1 MLEREGYSPWRLEM
15 SYADGYDGKA
25 GRGNL
30 HLLRGG
36 DMLYPTGALCV
47 VHHRNTN
54 SQKIFSKHA
63 PGRVACICVHP
74 GGELVASGE
83 TGKSPRLLVWSG
95 HTMQLVCEVKDLLP
109 APTAEEIERKKAG
122 GLAGGSS
129 LGLSCVSFSSGGD
142 PLVVV
147 VAGDAENTVTVVDY
161 KSNEVC
167 CPAPHGITFNLNW
180 LLRHVAT
187 QYASAYTP
195 PWESLGTSHR

>member
-1 MLEREGYSPWRLEM
+1 M

-95 HTMQLVCEVKDLLP
+95 HTMQLVCEVKGLLP
-109 APTAEEIERKKAG
+109 APTAEELGRKKAG
-122 GLAGGSS
+122 GLAGGSP

-161 KSNEVC
+161 RSNEVC
-167 CPAPHGITFNLNW
+167 RPTPRIAFNLFR
-180 LLRHVAT
+180 LPSHDDVTR
-187 QYASAYTP
+187 YAEFSTHSTTHAP
-195 PWESLGTSHR
+195 RNFKSPECESRKAS